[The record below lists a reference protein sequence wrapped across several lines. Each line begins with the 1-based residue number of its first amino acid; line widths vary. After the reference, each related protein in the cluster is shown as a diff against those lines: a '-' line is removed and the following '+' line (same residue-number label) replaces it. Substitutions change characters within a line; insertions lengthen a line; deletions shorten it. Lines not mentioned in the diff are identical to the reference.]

1 PLSKNRMINDLSK
14 KVFIASLETRSI
26 VQCNQETEAYSGYSL
41 KEIKAMGSDFFKAW
55 IHPLDYPHSLN
66 IQDIILAGWDKWEN
80 EARICLTKKK
90 EWYWSETEIRIK
102 ERDKKGN
109 PKKIIAHINIGE
121 KVDLETSPIK
131 GSHHQYFTQR
141 LTCCEEKMLPYLAAG

>member
-1 PLSKNRMINDLSK
+1 
-14 KVFIASLETRSI
+14 
-26 VQCNQETEAYSGYSL
+26 
-41 KEIKAMGSDFFKAW
+41 
-55 IHPLDYPHSLN
+55 LDYPHSLN

-121 KVDLETSPIK
+121 KADLETSPIK

-141 LTCCEEKMLPYLAAG
+141 LTCCEEDMLPYLAAGITDKRIASDLYKSQKTVRTQVKSIMRKLNLHKRIKLVAFLKRIGY

>member
-1 PLSKNRMINDLSK
+1 MKYPSPPPENNPSKNPLQMTFVAGLATKSI
-14 KVFIASLETRSI
+14 IA
-26 VQCNQETEAYSGYSL
+26 CDQEMEAYSGYSL
-41 KEIKAMGSDFFKAW
+41 KEMKAMGSDFFKAW
-55 IHPLDYPHSLN
+55 IHPLDYPRSLN

-80 EARICLTKKK
+80 KARICLTKKK

-131 GSHHQYFTQR
+131 SSHHQYFTQR
-141 LTCCEEKMLPYLAAG
+141 